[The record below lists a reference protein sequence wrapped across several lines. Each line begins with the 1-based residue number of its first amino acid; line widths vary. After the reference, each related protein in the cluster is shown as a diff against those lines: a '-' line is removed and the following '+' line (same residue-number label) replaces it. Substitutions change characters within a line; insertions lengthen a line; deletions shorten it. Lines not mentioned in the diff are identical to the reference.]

1 MTDNSKTTDLIRNA
15 VTANFIERMNEPG
28 FGQKTLDQ
36 MAQMPDVALDMMAK
50 MIGIP
55 AKHHDI
61 YRDMMRGI
69 DNEFT
74 FKLGAFQEQLETG
87 DIILVTGTKWKS
99 KALVAGQ
106 KICYLKAKSSHVVVV
121 HADFMCIDATPDDGV
136 ANRTIMD
143 ALDDVEDDWRVI
155 RLRSLNDEQKKE
167 ILKKCAYYLQQ
178 PYKILPR
185 RMPIKNYSYC
195 SELARKVYSD
205 SNITKS
211 AIPKKSVVGYIAPC
225 DFDKLADKA
234 REWEDVT
241 EKVRPFI
248 HFSIEYKE
256 LVNMICRPIVN
267 GLKLNKSR
275 SEERAAFTKLVKEL
289 EDSGKLSKEA
299 SAEIIGK
306 IKKAESEM
314 NYQFWDSSS

>member
-1 MTDNSKTTDLIRNA
+1 
-15 VTANFIERMNEPG
+15 
-28 FGQKTLDQ
+28 
-36 MAQMPDVALDMMAK
+36 
-50 MIGIP
+50 
-55 AKHHDI
+55 
-61 YRDMMRGI
+61 MRGK

-74 FKLGAFQEQLETG
+74 LKLGEIQEQLEIG
-87 DIILVTGTKWKS
+87 DIILVTGTTWKS
-99 KALVAGQ
+99 KALVVGQ
-106 KICYLKAKSSHVVVV
+106 KVCYLKAKSSHVVVV

-155 RLRSLNDEQKKE
+155 RLRSLNDEQKTE

-185 RMPIKNYSYC
+185 RKPNKNFSYC
-195 SELARKVYSD
+195 SELARKVYSE
-205 SNITKS
+205 SNIKKS
-211 AIPKKSVVGYIAPC
+211 AIPKKPVVAYIAPC
-225 DFDKLADKA
+225 DFDKLADKE
-234 REWEDVT
+234 REWENVT

-248 HFSIEYKE
+248 DFSIEYKE
-256 LVNMICRPIVN
+256 LVNMICRPFVN

-275 SEERAAFTKLVKEL
+275 SDERAAFTKLVKEL

-299 SAEIIGK
+299 SADIIGK

-314 NYQFWDSSS
+314 NYQFWDSTVNPKK